1 MAATGVRQGTETE
14 PKVGAPASTSSTSTS
29 STPTRSSVD
38 LSPPKLDWR
47 LLGTVIV
54 TAIAASAVIEWLT
67 PPPVHPEEHIDALS
81 MLVNGAFFGFLF
93 AGACMLTQRRAALG
107 YSFIAVAAWAQ
118 FVGVLAC
125 PLSGHHDFGA
135 WWAGQMAVCLAFA
148 VVSTVAA
155 FISRAGGGVTRPDAA
170 PAHRSRA

>member
-1 MAATGVRQGTETE
+1 MAATGVRQGNDVE
-14 PKVGAPASTSSTSTS
+14 PKPAAAAPTRASAERDAPAET
-29 STPTRSSVD
+29 TPAR
-38 LSPPKLDWR
+38 LDWR
-47 LLGTVIV
+47 LLATVIV
-54 TAIAASAVIEWLT
+54 TAVAASAVIEWLT
-67 PPPVHPEEHIDALS
+67 PAPVHPEEQMDALS
-81 MLVNGAFFGFLF
+81 MIVNGAFFGFIF
-93 AGACMLTQRRAALG
+93 AGACMLMQRRATLG
-107 YSFIAVAAWAQ
+107 YAFVAVAAWAQ

-155 FISRAGGGVTRPDAA
+155 LISRAGGGITRRGAA